1 MKKFK
6 IIFLIAMMFS
16 INYNY
21 VYAIDNKVKTSQTDK
36 VTSASDDNNF
46 NITSKNVVLYNLN
59 DNNVLYEKNASD
71 SVSIASL
78 TKIMTTIVAI
88 ENIKDLNKEIVITSE
103 VFQGI
108 EDYSKAGFNIGDKV
122 TIKDLLYGIM
132 LPSGADA
139 VNATILA
146 TGKSKAEFIKL
157 MNDKVADLGLKN
169 TKFDNAIGMDS
180 KDNYSSAMD
189 VAKILEYALKN
200 ETFKQIYTTR
210 KYTVPTTKLTMHSTL
225 VTYAKSADTSN
236 IKGAKSGFTDGAGL
250 CLASIAKIKDVNYL
264 LIVLGANKLV
274 KSNAVNDSLEIYN
287 YYAKNYEYKNIITK
301 NPVLKTLPVKWGVK
315 DKYKVISDKDVKA
328 YLKNTVKIED
338 LSYDYKGVKE
348 ITYKNKKGDKL
359 GTMTVSYDGK
369 QLATYNIYLKEN
381 LKFYHPLIYTVMGIS
396 IVLMILSIIKIKQNT
411 SSKLK
416 KKYK

>member
-1 MKKFK
+1 
-6 IIFLIAMMFS
+6 
-16 INYNY
+16 
-21 VYAIDNKVKTSQTDK
+21 
-36 VTSASDDNNF
+36 
-46 NITSKNVVLYNLN
+46 
-59 DNNVLYEKNASD
+59 
-71 SVSIASL
+71 
-78 TKIMTTIVAI
+78 
-88 ENIKDLNKEIVITSE
+88 
-103 VFQGI
+103 
-108 EDYSKAGFNIGDKV
+108 
-122 TIKDLLYGIM
+122 
-132 LPSGADA
+132 
-139 VNATILA
+139 
-146 TGKSKAEFIKL
+146 
-157 MNDKVADLGLKN
+157 MNDKVADLGLKS

-180 KDNYSSAMD
+180 KDIYSSAMD

-301 NPVLKTLPVKWGVK
+301 NQVLKTLPVKWGVK

-396 IVLMILSIIKIKQNT
+396 IILMILSIIKIKQNT